1 MPYVTVSY
9 ERNKLYE
16 EVWTDPV
23 TKVAKSYGISD
34 VALNKICKKL
44 AVPTPPLG
52 YWARVAA
59 GKKIPRPMLPA
70 FSGATEISR
79 QRLVTNE
86 PIEPDPEYLVA
97 QRLFEAKDENR
108 IVVSTTLEMPHP
120 LVAASERAL
129 RKPKQRDTR
138 NLPNTEQRC
147 LDIAVSE
154 ASLPRALCIMDALAK
169 ALEAR
174 RMPLRIE
181 REGKCQTCVTID
193 GQNLAIRIVESTLR
207 SERQPTAAERKDF
220 EKYGYV
226 YLPNRYV
233 FEPTGQ
239 FRLGILSGY
248 YSELKRSVSD
258 GKHQRVEK
266 CLNAFIVKLVEEAVS
281 RKRETE
287 ERERWDREW
296 AEKERRREEREQ
308 LVREETERF
317 KALEEETRNWRR
329 AEEIRDYVATVEA
342 KSIGESGAIDPA
354 GELGQW
360 IKWARHKADWL
371 DPLVA
376 AKCQI
381 LDSDERENEDDDDD
395 DDDDA

>member
-1 MPYVTVSY
+1 MPYVTASY
-9 ERNKLYE
+9 ERTKLYE
-16 EVWTDPV
+16 EVWADPV

-44 AVPTPPLG
+44 AVPTPPPG
-52 YWARVAA
+52 YWARVVA
-59 GKKIPRPMLPA
+59 GKKIPRPLLPA

-79 QRLVTNE
+79 QRLVNAE
-86 PIEPDPEYLVA
+86 PTEPDPEYLVA

-108 IVVSTTLEMPHP
+108 VVVSSTLEMPHP

-138 NLPNTEQRC
+138 NLPNAEQRC

-154 ASLPRALCIMDALAK
+154 GSLPRALRIMDALAK

-181 REGKCQTCVTID
+181 SEGKRQTCVTID
-193 GQNLAIRIVESTLR
+193 GQNLAIRIVENTLR
-207 SERQPTAAERKDF
+207 SERQPTVTERKDY
-220 EKYGYV
+220 EKYGHV

-239 FRLGILSGY
+239 LRLGILSGH

-266 CLNAFIVKLVEEAVS
+266 CINAFIVKLVEEAVT

-287 ERERWDREW
+287 ERERWHREW
-296 AEKERRREEREQ
+296 EEQERRREEREKQ
-308 LVREETERF
+308 VREEAERF

-342 KSIGESGAIDPA
+342 KSIGENDAIDPA

-360 IKWARHKADWL
+360 IKWARDKADWL
-371 DPLVA
+371 DPLVE
-376 AKCQI
+376 AKCPI
-381 LDSDERENEDDDDD
+381 LDADEGENEEDDD
-395 DDDDA
+395 